1 MSRQIKKVEE
11 DPTEKADDWQ
21 WLRAAHSTLLTSRL
35 PSSRGKLYTYH
46 HRNGN
51 IAALPMYRQSTVLV
65 FLVSCSE
72 VSTASAGKNGEWT
85 IPVLPAMDLRSVD
98 LVTTAP
104 DDITMEHSSMR
115 LPQRKFSVLPRST
128 TKKRHGRLSIDL
140 QGNSFGMSFNN
151 DDDTSRSIE
160 PTSETSLSIDPAA
173 TVRLVRVVLA
183 SSGAFISAF
192 MGTLRL
198 LAPL

>member
-1 MSRQIKKVEE
+1 
-11 DPTEKADDWQ
+11 
-21 WLRAAHSTLLTSRL
+21 
-35 PSSRGKLYTYH
+35 
-46 HRNGN
+46 
-51 IAALPMYRQSTVLV
+51 MYRQSTVLV
-65 FLVSCSE
+65 FLVTCRE
-72 VSTASAGKNGEWT
+72 VSRASAGKHCQLT
-85 IPVLPAMDLRSVD
+85 TPVLPAMDLRSVD
-98 LVTTAP
+98 LLTTTP
-104 DDITMEHSSMR
+104 DDIIMEHSSMR

-128 TKKRHGRLSIDL
+128 TKKRHGRLSIAL

-151 DDDTSRSIE
+151 DNDTSRSIE

-173 TVRLVRVVLA
+173 TVRLVRVALT